1 VYVIVGG
8 IYTVIRSKAPVTVDE
23 LKNQYCL
30 IGPYKEHN
38 VNMEVEVCEPQN
50 NAIKE
55 AMAELQKDE
64 IKVIF
69 YQLTVLTIHVVILAH
84 LHVTSK
90 MPVQS

>member
-1 VYVIVGG
+1 M
-8 IYTVIRSKAPVTVDE
+8 IRSKAPVTVEE

-55 AMAELQKDE
+55 AIAELEKEQ
-64 IKVIF
+64 IKVMF
-69 YQLTVLTIHVVILAH
+69 
-84 LHVTSK
+84 
-90 MPVQS
+90 